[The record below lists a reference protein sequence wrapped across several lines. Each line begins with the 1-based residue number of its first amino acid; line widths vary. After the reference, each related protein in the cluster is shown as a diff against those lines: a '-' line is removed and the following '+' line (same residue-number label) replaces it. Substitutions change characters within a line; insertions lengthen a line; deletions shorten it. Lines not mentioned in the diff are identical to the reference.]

1 MHDSLTLGEVRI
13 TRIEDN
19 LGPALEAKVMFPAF
33 RDEIWEAE
41 RHWLAPTYFTPD
53 GVRLRTSIHSWLV
66 RTGSHTVL
74 IDSCIGNGK
83 DRPHSPHFHRRDVPW
98 LERLRAAGAAPEQID
113 FVMCTHLHADH
124 VGWNTRLHNGRWIP
138 TFPNARYLFGRAEFE
153 RWDPRRDAYR
163 SSPFNQN
170 VFDDSILPVA
180 EAGQMVLVEDGHTVD
195 DTFTVESAPGH
206 TAGHV
211 RIRLRAREQEA
222 MFCGDVMHHPVQVLY
237 PDLCSSFDDDQ
248 AAALA
253 SRMKLL
259 DDCVDR
265 DIVVLPT
272 HFAEPHGCRIVSGG
286 RGYALSWI

>member
-1 MHDSLTLGEVRI
+1 MHDSLKLGAAHI

-19 LGPALEAKVMFPAF
+19 LGPALEARVMFPAF

-41 RHWLAPTYFTPD
+41 RHWLAPTYFTAD

-66 RTGSHTVL
+66 RTGRHTVL

-124 VGWNTRLHNGRWIP
+124 VGWNTRLHNGRWAP
-138 TFPNARYLFGRAEFE
+138 TFPNARYLFGRTEFE
-153 RWDPRRDAYR
+153 RWDTRRAAHR
-163 SSPFNQN
+163 ASPFNQN

-195 DTFTVESAPGH
+195 DTFIVESAPGH
-206 TAGHV
+206 TAGHA
-211 RIRLRAREQEA
+211 RIRLRAGGPEA

-248 AAALA
+248 ATALA

-259 DDCVDR
+259 TDCADR

-272 HFAEPHGCRIVSGG
+272 HFAEPHGCRIVSGE
-286 RGYALSWI
+286 RGYAIRWI

>member
-1 MHDSLTLGEVRI
+1 MDRALTLGGAQI

-19 LGPALEAKVMFPAF
+19 LGPALEAKAMFPAF

-66 RTGSHTVL
+66 RTGRHTVL

-124 VGWNTRLHNGRWIP
+124 VGWNTRLDNGRWVP
-138 TFPNARYLFGRAEFE
+138 TFPNARYLFGRTEFE
-153 RWDPRRDAYR
+153 RWDPRRAGHR
-163 SSPFNQN
+163 PTPFNRN

-180 EAGQMVLVEDGHTVD
+180 DAGQMVLVDDGHAVD
-195 DTFTVESAPGH
+195 DAFTVESAPGH

-211 RIRLRAREQEA
+211 RIRLRAGGREA

-237 PDLCSSFDDDQ
+237 PALCSSFDDDQ
-248 AAALA
+248 AVALG

-259 DDCVDR
+259 TDCADR
-265 DIVVLPT
+265 DILVLPA
-272 HFAEPHGCRIVSGG
+272 HFAEPHGCRIASGG
-286 RGYALSWI
+286 RGYAIRWI

>member
-1 MHDSLTLGEVRI
+1 MDAAFTLGGTQI

-66 RTGSHTVL
+66 RTGRHTVL

-98 LERLRAAGAAPEQID
+98 LERLRAAGATPEQID

-124 VGWNTRLHNGRWIP
+124 VGWNTRLDNGRWMP
-138 TFPNARYLFGRAEFE
+138 TFPHARYLFGRTEFE
-153 RWDPRRDAYR
+153 RWDPRRPQHQPT
-163 SSPFNQN
+163 PFNQN
-170 VFDDSILPVA
+170 VFWDSILPVA
-180 EAGQMVLVEDGHTVD
+180 NAGQMVLVDDGHAVD

-206 TAGHV
+206 TAGHA
-211 RIRLRAREQEA
+211 RIRLCVGGREA

-248 AAALA
+248 AVAFV

-259 DDCVDR
+259 ADCADR
-265 DIVVLPT
+265 DILVLPT
-272 HFAEPHGCRIVSGG
+272 HFAEPHGCCIISGG
-286 RGYALSWI
+286 RGYAIRWG

>member
-1 MHDSLTLGEVRI
+1 MDKALTLGAAHI

-19 LGPALEAKVMFPAF
+19 LGPALEAKLMFPAF
-33 RDEIWEAE
+33 CDEIWKAE

-53 GVRLRTSIHSWLV
+53 GVRLRTSIHSWLL
-66 RTGSHTVL
+66 RTGRHTVL

-98 LERLRAAGAAPEQID
+98 LERLLAAGAAPEQID

-124 VGWNTRLHNGRWIP
+124 VGWNTHFHNGRWVP
-138 TFPNARYLFGRAEFE
+138 TFPNARYLFGRTEFE
-153 RWDPRRDAYR
+153 RWDPRRAEHR
-163 SSPFNQN
+163 PTPFNQN
-170 VFDDSILPVA
+170 VFEDSILPVA
-180 EAGQMVLVEDGHTVD
+180 DAGQMVLVDDGHVVD

-211 RIRLRAREQEA
+211 RIRLRAGGREA

-237 PDLCSSFDDDQ
+237 PELCSSFDDDQ
-248 AAALA
+248 AVAFG

-259 DDCVDR
+259 TDCADR
-265 DIVVLPT
+265 DILVLPT

-286 RGYALSWI
+286 RGYAIRWI